1 MASPT
6 TLRRRTRP
14 ILRRA
19 AATSLA
25 LGAIVF
31 AAGCGNSDSDS
42 TTSSANASYQAVTVD
57 HAFGQ
62 TVVTHKPTR
71 IVSLSPTFTDALVAL
86 DTKPAG
92 YVPNPMTNA
101 DYAWD
106 QGNSNLAGV
115 TKLALGPGGTVPEE
129 KIAALQPDLILGGGL
144 ILSKDEYDK
153 LSKLAPTI
161 PSLKAGAL
169 DNWQDDTTL
178 VGKLLGRPADAQP
191 IIAAS
196 DKALADAKTKYPKLA
211 GKTFAVSLFVDPTNI
226 EVITNP
232 DDNANKFFESLDMKI
247 PDSLHGLSGGLG
259 GLNGKISM
267 ERLDLLNADLL
278 SVGYMTPGAAGQL
291 ENQPLFKQLPAVQHG
306 TYVSTDA
313 DVSAAL
319 RLPTARTA
327 TWLLTKFDGAF
338 GKL

>member
-6 TLRRRTRP
+6 TPRQRTRP
-14 ILRRA
+14 ILRRVTA
-19 AATSLA
+19 ISLA
-25 LGAIVF
+25 AGAIAF

-42 TTSSANASYQAVTVD
+42 TSSSTSAAYQAVTVE
-57 HAFGQ
+57 HAFGR
-62 TVVTHKPTR
+62 TVVTHRPTR
-71 IVSLSPTFTDALVAL
+71 IVALSPTFTDALVAL
-86 DTKPAG
+86 GTKPAG
-92 YVPNPMTNA
+92 YVPNPLTNA

-129 KIAALQPDLILGGGL
+129 KIAALAPDLILGGGL

-161 PSLKAGAL
+161 PALKAGAL

-178 VGKLLGRPADAQP
+178 VGKLLGRQADAQP
-191 IIAAS
+191 VIDAS
-196 DKALADAKTKYPKLA
+196 AKALADAASKYPKLA
-211 GKTFAVSLFVDPTNI
+211 GKTFSVSLFVDPTNI

-232 DDNANKFFESLDMKI
+232 DDNANKFFESLGMKL
-247 PDSLHGLSGGLG
+247 PDSLRGLSGGLG

-267 ERLDLLNADLL
+267 ERLDLLDSDLL
-278 SVGYMTPGAAGQL
+278 SIGYMTPGAAGQL
-291 ENQPLFKQLPAVQHG
+291 ENQALLEQLPAVQHG
-306 TYVSTDA
+306 TYLATDA

-319 RLPTARTA
+319 RLPTARTTA
-327 TWLLTKFDGAF
+327 WLLTRFDGVFA
-338 GKL
+338 KL

>member
-6 TLRRRTRP
+6 TPRPRTHS
-14 ILRRA
+14 LFRRA
-19 AATSLA
+19 AATTLA
-25 LGAIVF
+25 LGAIAF
-31 AAGCGNSDSDS
+31 AAGCGSADSDS
-42 TTSSANASYQAVTVD
+42 ATSSTAAYQAVTVD

-62 TVVTHKPTR
+62 TVVSHKPTR

-92 YVPNPMTNA
+92 YLPNPMTNA

-115 TKLALGPGGTVPEE
+115 TKLPLGPGGTVPEE

-169 DNWQDDTTL
+169 DSWQDDTTL
-178 VGKLLGRPADAQP
+178 VGKLLGREADAKP
-191 IIAAS
+191 VVAAT
-196 DKALADAKTKYPKLA
+196 DKALADAKAKYPKLA
-211 GKTFAVSLFVDPTNI
+211 GKTFAVSLFVDATNI

-232 DDNANKFFESLDMKI
+232 DDNANKFFQSLGMKL
-247 PDSLHGLSGGLG
+247 PDALHGLSGGLG

-267 ERLDLLNADLL
+267 EKLDLLSSDLL
-278 SVGYMTPGAAGQL
+278 SVGYMTPGAAAQL
-291 ENQPLFKQLPAVQHG
+291 EDQPLFKQLPAVQHG
-306 TYVSTDA
+306 TYLATDA
-313 DVSAAL
+313 DVSSAL
-319 RLPTARTA
+319 RLPTARTTA
-327 TWLLTKFDGAF
+327 WLLTKFDGAF